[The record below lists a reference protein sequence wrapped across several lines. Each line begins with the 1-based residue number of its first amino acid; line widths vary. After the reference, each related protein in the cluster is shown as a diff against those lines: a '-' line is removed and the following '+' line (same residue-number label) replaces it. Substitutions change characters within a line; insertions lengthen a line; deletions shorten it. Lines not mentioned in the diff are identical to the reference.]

1 MGSVPRRI
9 RSLLS
14 VLRDEVDTF
23 ANTSEEIAA
32 RTNLLALNAA
42 IEAARSGEAG
52 RGFSVVAQ
60 EVKALAQQARHASL
74 DFRSEVRE
82 RLAMGAGIADEM
94 VGEIEGTRLVE
105 LAQALIQ
112 NVTRHLY
119 GRSVDL
125 RVMASDSEVIAATLD
140 PTAEKIA
147 AAQARLAEF
156 ARTSPYYLNVFVA
169 DRDGRILTCSNPNA
183 RVLQTNVAN
192 APQFLKA
199 MGSSHHDQWY
209 TDAVWQNPWSDNR
222 AVLVFVTGI
231 RERGTEGRPAGV
243 FYVEF
248 DWESRIP
255 AIISDRSLFGE
266 REWARTNISIIDS
279 AARVV
284 ADSSGTRFGETVALP
299 GNAARGAEAR
309 ADTTIAFATAG
320 SYHSFDGLGLRCVI
334 EQKMISLDEI
344 QAALGGLGARKT
356 P

>member
-1 MGSVPRRI
+1 VPRRI

-23 ANTSEEIAA
+23 ASTSEQIAA

-74 DFRSEVRE
+74 AFRSEVRE

-105 LAQALIQ
+105 LAQALIL

-119 GRSVDL
+119 DRSVDL
-125 RVMASDSEVIAATLD
+125 RVMASDAEVIAATLD
-140 PTAEKIA
+140 PTPEKIA

-156 ARTSPYYLNVFVA
+156 TRTSPYYLNVFVA
-169 DRDGRILTCSNPNA
+169 DRDGRIVICSDPHA
-183 RVLQTNVAN
+183 RVQQTNVGN

-199 MGSSHHDQWY
+199 MGSTDRDQWY
-209 TDAVWQNPWSDNR
+209 TDEVWQNPWSDHR
-222 AVLVFVTGI
+222 AVLV
-231 RERGTEGRPAGV
+231 
-243 FYVEF
+243 
-248 DWESRIP
+248 
-255 AIISDRSLFGE
+255 DRSLFGE
-266 REWARTNISIIDS
+266 KEWARTRISIVDE
-279 AARVV
+279 AARIV
-284 ADSSGTRFGETVALP
+284 ADSSSTRFGETIPLP
-299 GNAARGAEAR
+299 AKAVRGAEAR

-320 SYHSFDGLGLRCVI
+320 SYHGFDGLGLRCVI

-344 QAALGGLGARKT
+344 QAALGGLGARKG

>member
-1 MGSVPRRI
+1 MPRRI

-14 VLRDEVDTF
+14 VLRDEVDSF
-23 ANTSEEIAA
+23 ASTSEEIAA

-74 DFRSEVRE
+74 EFRSEVRE

-125 RVMASDSEVIAATLD
+125 RLMASDSEVVAATLD
-140 PTAEKIA
+140 PSPENIA
-147 AAQARLAEF
+147 AAQARLALF
-156 ARTSPYYLNVFVA
+156 AETSPYYLNAFVA
-169 DRDGRILTCSNPNA
+169 DRDGRIIISSDPHA
-183 RVLQTNVAN
+183 RVRQTNVAN

-199 MGSSHHDQWY
+199 MGSSHRDQWF
-209 TDAVWQNPWSDNR
+209 TDEVWQNPWSDHR

-231 RERGTEGRPAGV
+231 RPRGNEGRPAGV

-248 DWESRIP
+248 DWEGRIP

-266 REWARTNISIIDS
+266 KEWGRTRIAIVDE
-279 AARVV
+279 AARIV
-284 ADSSGTRFGETVALP
+284 ADSSGGARFGETIALP
-299 GNAARGAEAR
+299 AKAVRGAEAR
-309 ADTTIAFATAG
+309 ADTTIAYATAA
-320 SYHSFDGLGLRCVI
+320 SYHGFDGLGLRCII
-334 EQKMISLDEI
+334 EQKMISLEEI
-344 QAALGGLGARKT
+344 QAALGGFGARKI

>member
-1 MGSVPRRI
+1 MPRRI

-14 VLRDEVDTF
+14 VLRDEVDSF
-23 ANTSEEIAA
+23 ASTSEEIAA

-74 DFRSEVRE
+74 EFRSEVGE

-125 RVMASDSEVIAATLD
+125 RLMASDSEVIAATLD
-140 PTAEKIA
+140 PTAEKVV
-147 AAQARLAEF
+147 AAQARLAAFTE
-156 ARTSPYYLNVFVA
+156 TSPYYLNAFVA
-169 DRDGRILTCSNPNA
+169 DRDGRIIISSNPHA
-183 RVLQTNVAN
+183 RVRQTNVAN

-199 MGSSHHDQWY
+199 MNSAHHDQWF
-209 TDAVWQNPWSDNR
+209 TDEVWQNPWSDHR

-231 RERGTEGRPAGV
+231 RARGSEGRPAGV

-248 DWESRIP
+248 DWEERIP

-266 REWARTNISIIDS
+266 KEWARTRISIVDQ
-279 AARVV
+279 AARIV
-284 ADSSGTRFGETVALP
+284 ADSAGTRFGETIALP
-299 GNAARGAEAR
+299 AKAVRGAEAR
-309 ADTTIAFATAG
+309 ADTTIAFATAA
-320 SYHSFDGLGLRCVI
+320 SYHGFDGLELRCVV
-334 EQKMISLDEI
+334 EQKMISMEEI
-344 QAALGGLGARKT
+344 QAALGGFGTRRRV
-356 P
+356 

>member
-1 MGSVPRRI
+1 MPRRI

-23 ANTSEEIAA
+23 ASTSEQIAA

-74 DFRSEVRE
+74 EFRSEVRE

-125 RVMASDSEVIAATLD
+125 RVMASDAEVVAATLD
-140 PTAEKIA
+140 PTPEKLA
-147 AAQARLAEF
+147 AAQARLAIF
-156 ARTSPYYLNVFVA
+156 TRTSPYYLNVFVA
-169 DRDGRILTCSNPNA
+169 DRDGRIIICSDPDA
-183 RVLQTNVAN
+183 RVRQTNVAN

-199 MGSSHHDQWY
+199 MGSTDRDQWF
-209 TDAVWQNPWSDNR
+209 TDEVWQNPWSDHR

-231 RERGTEGRPAGV
+231 RPRDSDGKPAGV

-248 DWESRIP
+248 DWEERIP

-266 REWARTNISIIDS
+266 KEWARTRISIVDQ
-279 AARVV
+279 AARIV
-284 ADSSGTRFGETVALP
+284 ADSSGTRFGETIPLP
-299 GNAARGAEAR
+299 AKAVRGAEAR

-320 SYHSFDGLGLRCVI
+320 GDHGFDGLGLRCVI
-334 EQKMISLDEI
+334 EQKMISMDEI
-344 QAALGGLGARKT
+344 QAALGGLGTRKT
-356 P
+356 L